1 MRCVLGAIVLGMALG
16 CASFAACAEQ
26 DYEHA
31 RQLRLQGRILPLELI
46 LKRVEALYPGR
57 VLEVEIEERGGNY
70 VYEIEMLD
78 AGGSVRT
85 MKLDAASGA
94 LLQDREA
101 PAERRRERD

>member
-1 MRCVLGAIVLGMALG
+1 MRCALRAIFLGVALG
-16 CASFAACAEQ
+16 CASFAAYAEQ
-26 DYEHA
+26 DHEHA

-46 LKRVEALYPGR
+46 LRRVEALSPGH

-78 AGGSVRT
+78 ASGSVRT
-85 MKLDAASGA
+85 MKLDARSGA

-101 PAERRRERD
+101 PAERHRERD

>member
-1 MRCVLGAIVLGMALG
+1 MGTALS

-46 LKRVEALYPGR
+46 VRRVEALYPGR
-57 VLEVEIEERGGNY
+57 VLEVEMEERGGQY

-78 AGGSVRT
+78 AGGSVRN
-85 MKLDAASGA
+85 MKLDARTGA
-94 LLQDREA
+94 LLQDHEA
-101 PAERRRERD
+101 PAERHREPD